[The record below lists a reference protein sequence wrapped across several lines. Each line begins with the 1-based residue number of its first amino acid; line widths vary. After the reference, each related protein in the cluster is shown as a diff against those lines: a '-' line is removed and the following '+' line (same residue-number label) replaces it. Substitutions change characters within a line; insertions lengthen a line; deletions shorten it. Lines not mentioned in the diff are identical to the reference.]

1 MSTQPDRQDDRELT
15 VEEWAEF
22 FDRLSRR
29 AEHVAIETTIELL
42 GGEVPGVEA
51 ERLPL
56 AGISYEDGD
65 DEIAIEVGGRGRRF
79 PVVLRHFV
87 DRPRR
92 VLVHDEDG
100 QPVALAIVS
109 EDETT
114 TLLRLHAE
122 D

>member
-1 MSTQPDRQDDRELT
+1 MSTQPDQQDDRELP
-15 VEEWAEF
+15 VAEWAKF
-22 FDRLSRR
+22 FDKLSRR
-29 AEHVAIETTIELL
+29 AEDVAVETTIELL

-65 DEIAIEVGGRGRRF
+65 HAIAVDLGGRGQRF

-100 QPVALAIVS
+100 QPAALAIVS
-109 EDETT
+109 EDGTT
-114 TLLRLHAE
+114 TLVRLHAAV
-122 D
+122 

>member
-1 MSTQPDRQDDRELT
+1 MSTRPDEQDDRELT
-15 VEEWAEF
+15 VEEWPEF
-22 FDRLSRR
+22 FDQLSRR
-29 AEHVAIETTIELL
+29 AEDVAIETTIELL

-109 EDETT
+109 EDGTT

-122 D
+122 V

>member
-1 MSTQPDRQDDRELT
+1 MSTQPDQQDDRELT

-29 AEHVAIETTIELL
+29 AESVAIETTIELL

-65 DEIAIEVGGRGRRF
+65 DEIAIEVGGRGQRF

-109 EDETT
+109 QDETT
-114 TLLRLHAE
+114 TLVRLHAE

>member
-1 MSTQPDRQDDRELT
+1 MSTQADEQGDRELT

-22 FDRLSRR
+22 FDQLSRR

-109 EDETT
+109 EDGTT